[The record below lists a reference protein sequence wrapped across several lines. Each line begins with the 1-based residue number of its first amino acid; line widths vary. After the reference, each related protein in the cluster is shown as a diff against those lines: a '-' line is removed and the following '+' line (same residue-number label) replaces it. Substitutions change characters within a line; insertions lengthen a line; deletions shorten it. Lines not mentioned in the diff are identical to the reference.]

1 MKLGPYWGLFEIN
14 DLFKTMSNL
23 GLIRDNFKYSGLF
36 QIRALS
42 VAISN
47 EVLIGD
53 YSRLVLYE
61 GLLQSMPVLETIICE
76 GLFLI
81 KALLGTIPN

>member
-1 MKLGPYWGLFEIN
+1 MKVGPYWGLFEIN
-14 DLFKTMSNL
+14 DLLKTTSNL

-47 EVLIGD
+47 EGLIGD
-53 YSRLVLYE
+53 YSRLVPSE
-61 GLLQSMPVLETIICE
+61 GLLQSIAVLGTTICE

-81 KALLGTIPN
+81 KPY